1 MVTTTT
7 TTTNNNNNT
16 ALNLDVARKV
26 LLFAL
31 SVGFVLCEYRWYQAK
46 EKKSVEAI
54 FKDDDDDGVKVK
66 AKKTTAE
73 KKKKQ
78 KQKQKQSGKEET
90 EESENDNDDDDD
102 SVRIFYASTSGNAR
116 SLAQKLG
123 ADLDRT
129 VIDLSEV
136 LEPEKTFANEEE
148 EEGILKMERKKV
160 LKCAIFVVSTTTGGE
175 IASECKHF
183 MKWCEEQA
191 YDERAGWSYLKE
203 LKFCVFGVGDSQY
216 EDCLLYTSPSPR
228 DATLSR
234 MPSSA

>member
-1 MVTTTT
+1 MTAK
-7 TTTNNNNNT
+7 NNT
-16 ALNLDVARKV
+16 ALSLDVAKKL
-26 LLFAL
+26 LLFAAT
-31 SVGFVLCEYRWYQAK
+31 VGFVLYEYRYYYAKK
-46 EKKSVEAI
+46 EKKRVEEI
-54 FKDDDDDGVKVK
+54 FKDDDDGVKVK
-66 AKKTTAE
+66 AKTTTE
-73 KKKKQ
+73 KKKKT
-78 KQKQKQSGKEET
+78 KREQKQS
-90 EESENDNDDDDD
+90 ENNDSDDDEIDDD

-148 EEGILKMERKKV
+148 GIYLTERKKKV

-175 IASECKHF
+175 IASDCKHF

-216 EDCLLYTSPSPR
+216 EENFNR
-228 DATLSR
+228 AAR
-234 MPSSA
+234 MIDKHFEIGRAHV

>member
-1 MVTTTT
+1 M
-7 TTTNNNNNT
+7 
-16 ALNLDVARKV
+16 ARKV

-31 SVGFVLCEYRWYQAK
+31 SVGFVLYEYRWYYAK
-46 EKKSVEAI
+46 EKKRVEEI
-54 FKDDDDDGVKVK
+54 FKDDDDGVKVK

-73 KKKKQ
+73 KKKKQKQ

-136 LEPEKTFANEEE
+136 LEPEKTFANEE
-148 EEGILKMERKKV
+148 
-160 LKCAIFVVSTTTGGE
+160 
-175 IASECKHF
+175 
-183 MKWCEEQA
+183 
-191 YDERAGWSYLKE
+191 
-203 LKFCVFGVGDSQY
+203 
-216 EDCLLYTSPSPR
+216 
-228 DATLSR
+228 
-234 MPSSA
+234 